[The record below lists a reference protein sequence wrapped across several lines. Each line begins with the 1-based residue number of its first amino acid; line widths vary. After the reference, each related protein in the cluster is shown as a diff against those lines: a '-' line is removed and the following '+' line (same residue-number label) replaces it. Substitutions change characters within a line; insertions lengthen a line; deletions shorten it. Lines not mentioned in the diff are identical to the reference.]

1 MKQQSKT
8 NIKFRRSY
16 KGKENRGIQKKATPG
31 TEDLAGLGRPLPAL
45 FLVC

>member
-1 MKQQSKT
+1 MKQQRTT

-31 TEDLAGLGRPLPAL
+31 TEDLAGLGRSLPAL